1 MNNLNLTELANR
13 PDIKVTLTSREELAE
28 LEARLRREELDSIH
42 QRRKDWLVHVSTLV
56 GLAATFGSCL
66 YILLS
71 GKYAGDVEKFA
82 IAVISSII
90 TGLVAYVTWRPSK

>member
-1 MNNLNLTELANR
+1 MK
-13 PDIKVTLTSREELAE
+13 PPVSRILRFPSPTRVESAE
-28 LEARLRREELDSIH
+28 LEARLQREELDSIH

-71 GKYAGDVEKFA
+71 GKYGGDVEKFA
-82 IAVISSII
+82 IAVISSISR
-90 TGLVAYVTWRPSK
+90 AWRQ

>member
-1 MNNLNLTELANR
+1 MNNLNIN
-13 PDIKVTLTSREELAE
+13 DIIGQPNVKVTVATREEPAE

-56 GLAATFGSCL
+56 ALSATFGSCR

-71 GKYAGDVEKFA
+71 GKYGGDVEKFA
-82 IAVISSII
+82 IAVIGSII
-90 TGLVAYVTWRPSK
+90 TGLVAYVTWRPAK